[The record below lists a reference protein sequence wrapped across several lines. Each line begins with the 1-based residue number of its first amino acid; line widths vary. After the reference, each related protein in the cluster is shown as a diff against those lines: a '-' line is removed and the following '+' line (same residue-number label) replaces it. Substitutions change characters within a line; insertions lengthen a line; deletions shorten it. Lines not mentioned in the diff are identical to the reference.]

1 MRKEQ
6 EKQKTLKETVK
17 NETEFKKDMA
27 KFYAVN
33 PGATKQVDLGQFVA
47 KKAKKMIRLTRARN

>member
-33 PGATKQVDLGQFVA
+33 PGATKQVDLGQFVG
-47 KKAKKMIRLTRARN
+47 